1 MRTVAL
7 LALTLAAPPALA
19 WEFSPL
25 PICTMTRAEATAE
38 VIVTHDPVR
47 GEYAIS
53 VTLPEGAWPAAT
65 SFSIAFVGAAPLT
78 ISTARHV
85 RSGDGC
91 TITVRDTGFGNVL
104 TGMAGNEAAVATA
117 GAVSV
122 LVPLDGAAAAVE
134 AFRACPAAA
143 TA

>member
-1 MRTVAL
+1 MRPFAFLLFAL
-7 LALTLAAPPALA
+7 MPASASA
-19 WEFSPL
+19 WAFSPL
-25 PICTMTRAEATAE
+25 PICTMTRADADAE
-38 VIVTHDPVR
+38 VVVTQDAAQ

-53 VTLPEGAWPAAT
+53 VTLAGRTWPEAPV
-65 SFSIAFVGAAPLT
+65 FSIAFVGTAPLT

-85 RSGDGC
+85 RSTDGR

-104 TGMAGNEAAVATA
+104 DGMAGNEAAVATA